1 MSILAETIVAEQQ
14 VLGVDYACRAYKY
27 LGFIQIEKILRR
39 EDAIKA
45 QWIGDK
51 YDTDT
56 ASPVAVEKDKTL
68 MQHGSAMSSS
78 VTCTTTPALST
89 RRGRQLAPLTRCS
102 KPLSRR
108 MYT

>member
-68 MQHGSAMSSS
+68 MQHGSDVSFSNLYYDSSS
-78 VTCTTTPALST
+78 LDAARSPAGT
-89 RRGRQLAPLTRCS
+89 VNPLLKAT
-102 KPLSRR
+102 K
-108 MYT
+108 